1 MGGFMRNN
9 LIKSSDEKTPSQQP
23 EIDSSSRTDTLRQQI
38 IFGIKL
44 AAVGGIF
51 FLLLWLYEKI

>member
-1 MGGFMRNN
+1 MLNN
-9 LIKSSDEKTPSQQP
+9 LTKSPDEKTPSQQP
-23 EIDSSSRTDTLRQQI
+23 EIGSSSRTDTLCQQI

-44 AAVGGIF
+44 AAIGGIF